1 MRVVL
6 TNEGAADV
14 PELFYDVNY
23 TLGDA
28 HPAGTPY
35 FHAAWRRERPTTLQR
50 DFEILPRVRGRGRYL
65 GASLGVR
72 ADHGA
77 YSNTWFGEGE
87 VEDLPRR
94 RLGAA
99 DDRGTGTED
108 YVGTAWGQG
117 AFAHLY
123 QGSPVADDTRGVFAF
138 YRLHVPDPVWFH
150 RDVRVTMQQIGYL
163 TDYSRGEI
171 TRTGRQLFRAGPGR
185 VPMNT
190 AADGKFERA
199 DDWSACAYFYLDRPE
214 NGLPPLAPLA
224 ERVAGLP

>member
-1 MRVVL
+1 
-6 TNEGAADV
+6 
-14 PELFYDVNY
+14 
-23 TLGDA
+23 
-28 HPAGTPY
+28 
-35 FHAAWRRERPTTLQR
+35 
-50 DFEILPRVRGRGRYL
+50 VRGRGRYL

-72 ADHGA
+72 TDRGTYH
-77 YSNTWFGEGE
+77 NTWFGEGE
-87 VEDLPRR
+87 VKIYLDGDSTLPTI
-94 RLGAA
+94 A
-99 DDRGTGTED
+99 GTGTED
-108 YVGTAWGQG
+108 YVGTAWGTG
-117 AFAHLY
+117 AVRPSL
-123 QGSPVADDTRGVFAF
+123 QGSPVADDNRGVFAF

-150 RDVRVTMQQIGYL
+150 QDVRVTMQQIGYL

>member
-1 MRVVL
+1 
-6 TNEGAADV
+6 
-14 PELFYDVNY
+14 
-23 TLGDA
+23 
-28 HPAGTPY
+28 
-35 FHAAWRRERPTTLQR
+35 
-50 DFEILPRVRGRGRYL
+50 VRTD
-65 GASLGVR
+65 R
-72 ADHGA
+72 AA

-87 VEDLPRR
+87 AKVYLDGDSLLPT
-94 RLGAA
+94 LA
-99 DDRGTGTED
+99 GTGTED

-117 AFAHLY
+117 PFAHLY